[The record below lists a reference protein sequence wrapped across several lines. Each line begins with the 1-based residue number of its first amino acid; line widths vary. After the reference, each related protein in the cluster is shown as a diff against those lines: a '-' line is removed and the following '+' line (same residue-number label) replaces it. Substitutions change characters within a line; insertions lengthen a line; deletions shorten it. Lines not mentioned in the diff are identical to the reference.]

1 MHIPHFQHDS
11 SHYFLTRIILQSSVE
26 KNEKLEDITSAVVD
40 ELTDSC
46 AECGISSDIIDEQ
59 FFACFPES
67 PTHVTFRARLGGSS
81 ETDSISLISLLES
94 WVSGGATIIV
104 TAVLMTV
111 DAECSVAISSLS
123 ERECS
128 MTTTQPP
135 DTTAS
140 SVTTSDGST
149 SQSSTDNTAAIIG
162 GVVVAVVFIIA
173 LSIFGIVALVLRRRH
188 REFSIRKV

>member
-1 MHIPHFQHDS
+1 MCIFLIFNTIPLS
-11 SHYFLTRIILQSSVE
+11 LFLTRIIIIILQSSVE
-26 KNEKLEDITSAVVD
+26 KNEKLEDITSVVLE

-81 ETDSISLISLLES
+81 ETDSVSLISLLES

-123 ERECS
+123 EGECS
-128 MTTTQPP
+128 MTTRQPP

-140 SVTTSDGST
+140 SET
-149 SQSSTDNTAAIIG
+149 SQTSTDNTAAIIG

-173 LSIFGIVALVLRRRH
+173 LTVLIVALVLRSRR
-188 REFSIRKV
+188 REFSIRKAEV